1 MEKIKIAQIGITHEH
16 AAGKFRSLEKLSSDY
31 EIAGV
36 VNDLGVNAPPEY
48 LADLEE
54 PYKQYPQL
62 TLDEVLNDPSITAVT
77 VEVVNDALLETA
89 IKCAEKGK
97 AIHMDKPAGTDLAL
111 YKKLLDTCKAK
122 SLPFQM
128 GYMFRGNPAFK
139 FCIKAIKQKWIG
151 DLITIEAD
159 MNLGYGGDAYQTYIS
174 RFSGG
179 IMYNLGYV
187 TDKSILVCPDAKSQD
202 PVLNASAGQFN
213 NTYATV
219 SSPYGWFKPGVCT
232 TKDWGSLQK
241 WRLIAGSMVKS
252 FSNTAYLYDA
262 FRRDYEYDQSSW
274 VAAGAYPY
282 ARHADRISVAFLD
295 GSAAVLAPGE
305 LRERDA
311 IAGVR
316 GASGLDHAEYKYFD
330 DAQVERNF
338 TDL

>member
-179 IMYNLGYV
+179 IMYNLGCHLIDFATAAMGKPQNVTGFLRSAAGDPEHIKNNSLAVLEYDHAFAVIKVCSRQKNCMGSRAVRIVGTSGTIVFSPIERLDGQYV
-187 TDKSILVCPDAKSQD
+187 TLTMLLRQDLGYPAGKHEITLPRQHDRYAEQLQELAQIIRGEQAPSYSYEHDLLVHQITLA
-202 PVLNASAGQFN
+202 
-213 NTYATV
+213 
-219 SSPYGWFKPGVCT
+219 
-232 TKDWGSLQK
+232 
-241 WRLIAGSMVKS
+241 
-252 FSNTAYLYDA
+252 
-262 FRRDYEYDQSSW
+262 
-274 VAAGAYPY
+274 AAGYVPW
-282 ARHADRISVAFLD
+282 
-295 GSAAVLAPGE
+295 
-305 LRERDA
+305 
-311 IAGVR
+311 
-316 GASGLDHAEYKYFD
+316 AE
-330 DAQVERNF
+330 
-338 TDL
+338 